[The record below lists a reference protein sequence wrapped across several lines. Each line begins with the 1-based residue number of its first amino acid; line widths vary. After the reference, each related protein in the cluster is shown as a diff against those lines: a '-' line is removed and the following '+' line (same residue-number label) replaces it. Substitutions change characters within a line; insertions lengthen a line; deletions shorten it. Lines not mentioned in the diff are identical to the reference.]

1 MLVTTTT
8 AAISDLSILSKI
20 DSMVIGSENRKPKI
34 EQYILNEQCVVASIN
49 REPVGY
55 ACYDTTFFE
64 CCFIQLVIVN
74 PNFRRLGIA
83 GALIRYIEE
92 HSPTPKLFT
101 STNESN
107 TIMQQVCLSLGF
119 VRSGIIENL
128 DDGDPEWVYFKQAR

>member
-1 MLVTTTT
+1 MLVTKAT
-8 AAISDLSILSKI
+8 ISDLSKLSKI
-20 DSMVIGSENRKPKI
+20 DGMVIGSEIRKPKI
-34 EQYILNEQCVVASIN
+34 EQYILNVQCVVASIN
-49 REPVGY
+49 SEPVGF
-55 ACYDTTFFE
+55 ACYDSTFFE

-83 GALIRYIEE
+83 GALMRYIEE

-107 TIMQQVCLSLGF
+107 TIMQQVCLSLDF

-128 DDGDPEWVYFKQAR
+128 DDGDPEWVFFKQVR

>member
-1 MLVTTTT
+1 MLVTKAT
-8 AAISDLSILSKI
+8 ISDLSILSKI
-20 DSMVIGSENRKPKI
+20 DSMVIGSEIRKPKI

-49 REPVGY
+49 SEPVGF
-55 ACYDTTFFE
+55 ASYDTTFFE

-107 TIMQQVCLSLGF
+107 TIMQQVCLSQGF

-128 DDGDPEWVYFKQAR
+128 DDGDPEWVYFKQVK

>member
-1 MLVTTTT
+1 MLVTKAT
-8 AAISDLSILSKI
+8 ISDLSILSKI
-20 DSMVIGSENRKPKI
+20 DSMVIGSEIRKPKI

-49 REPVGY
+49 SEYVGF

-128 DDGDPEWVYFKQAR
+128 DDGDPEWVYFKQVK

>member
-1 MLVTTTT
+1 MLVTKAT
-8 AAISDLSILSKI
+8 ISDLSKLSKI
-20 DSMVIGSENRKPKI
+20 DGMVIGSEIRKPKI

-49 REPVGY
+49 SEPVGF
-55 ACYDTTFFE
+55 ACYDSTFFE

-83 GALIRYIEE
+83 GALMRYIEE
-92 HSPTPKLFT
+92 HSPTSKLFT

-107 TIMQQVCLSLGF
+107 TIMQQVCLSLDF

-128 DDGDPEWVYFKQAR
+128 DDGDPEWIFFKQVR

>member
-1 MLVTTTT
+1 M
-8 AAISDLSILSKI
+8 
-20 DSMVIGSENRKPKI
+20 
-34 EQYILNEQCVVASIN
+34 
-49 REPVGY
+49 
-55 ACYDTTFFE
+55 
-64 CCFIQLVIVN
+64 N

-128 DDGDPEWVYFKQAR
+128 DDGDPEWVYFKQVR